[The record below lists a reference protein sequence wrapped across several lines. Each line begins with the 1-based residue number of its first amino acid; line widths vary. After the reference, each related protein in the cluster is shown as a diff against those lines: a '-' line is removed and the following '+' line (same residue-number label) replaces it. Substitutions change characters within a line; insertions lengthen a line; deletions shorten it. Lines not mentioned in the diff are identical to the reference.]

1 MINIITQI
9 SEFALNIIGRT
20 GYAGVFLLSALES
33 AAIPIPSEVVV
44 PFSGFLAVSGRFNIW
59 LIILAA
65 TAANLAG
72 SVILFWIGRS
82 GGRWFLERYG
92 KYVLI
97 HKRDLE
103 KGDRWF
109 SRYGNKAIFW
119 SRMLPVVRTFIS
131 LPAGV
136 SGINFSK
143 FCFLTF
149 LGSLPW
155 NAALAV
161 IGYKAGEN
169 WNILHAYFRKADM
182 FIAASVVLAV
192 GWYVWKHLKNKNA

>member
-1 MINIITQI
+1 MINIIAQI
-9 SEFALNIIGRT
+9 SDFALYLINKT
-20 GYAGVFLLSALES
+20 GYAGIFLLSALES

-59 LIILAA
+59 LVISITTL
-65 TAANLAG
+65 ANLVG
-72 SVILFWIGRS
+72 SMILFLVGRS

-97 HKRDLE
+97 HKHDLE
-103 KGDRWF
+103 KGDKWF
-109 SRYGNKAIFW
+109 AKYGSKAVFW

-136 SGINFSK
+136 SRMNFLK
-143 FCFLTF
+143 FCLLTF

-155 NAALAV
+155 NTGLAL

-169 WNILHAYFRKADM
+169 WDILHGYFRKLDI
-182 FIAASVVLAV
+182 FIILLIVVLAI
-192 GWYVWKHLKNKNA
+192 WYIWRHIKKK